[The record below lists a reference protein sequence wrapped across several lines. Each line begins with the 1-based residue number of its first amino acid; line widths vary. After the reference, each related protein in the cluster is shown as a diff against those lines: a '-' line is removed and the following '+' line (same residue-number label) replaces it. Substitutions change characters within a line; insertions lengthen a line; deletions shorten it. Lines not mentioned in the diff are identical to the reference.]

1 MSREFTARE
10 LSAALARLAEAAGR
24 GERCPPPEQIWD
36 SAREMLPGRADRLV
50 VAHIAECTACAAAWR
65 IARDLAGRPVE
76 PEILALP
83 SRPARRIWA
92 PLGAAAAMVIAV
104 GGAGLYLLSRD
115 AGRAPVF
122 RAQQEDWIQ
131 PVAERAAPLPRGKFI
146 LRWTAGPEGTTFDIR
161 VTTERLALLAC
172 SRGLDRP
179 EFWVP
184 KEALDPIPPGS
195 RVFWQV
201 TAYLPDGHRS
211 DSATFVTLVE

>member
-1 MSREFTARE
+1 M
-10 LSAALARLAEAAGR
+10 
-24 GERCPPPEQIWD
+24 PPPEQIWD

-50 VAHIAECTACAAAWR
+50 VAHIAECTACAAARR
-65 IARDLAGRPVE
+65 IARDLPGG
-76 PEILALP
+76 P
-83 SRPARRIWA
+83 SNRRYRPALA
-92 PLGAAAAMVIAV
+92 ADQEDLGSVGAAAAMVIAV

-131 PVAERAAPLPRGKFI
+131 PVAERAASLPRGKFI

-161 VTTERLALLAC
+161 VTTERP
-172 SRGLDRP
+172 GLTRLFPRP
-179 EFWVP
+179 RPPGVRVP